1 MIRIKNITCEHCT
14 APLAV
19 AVQNPRFSWVLES
32 DRNQTYQNAYRI
44 VVLDSTAS
52 PKSIGMCF
60 QKMDGYCEFHDA
72 GRTGANDFR

>member
-44 VVLDSTAS
+44 VVLDPKEECVWDSGRSESAQSTDIS
-52 PKSIGMCF
+52 VVL
-60 QKMDGYCEFHDA
+60 
-72 GRTGANDFR
+72 